1 MIVGSQPDR
10 DEALQNA
17 GALVAA
23 VSAVRRRGSRRLDQ
37 IVVRF
42 RSEVIFQ
49 VPIRY
54 EFETPSH
61 ETLLPVLSEVET
73 VLAVV

>member
-17 GALVAA
+17 GALVDA
-23 VSAVRRRGSRRLDQ
+23 VSAVRRRGSRRQEQ

-42 RSEVIFQ
+42 CSEVIFQ
-49 VPIRY
+49 VPICY
-54 EFETPSH
+54 EFETASREALP
-61 ETLLPVLSEVET
+61 PVLREAEE